1 MSNNVYNCLAS
12 FLAYDLNNFSKIM
25 KFIALFLLGMIVIS
39 CETTSPIT
47 TQEIIPEPEQKII
60 YEPKEEV
67 KVIEEKEDRKIKN
80 FNNIKSYEGKKI
92 STLLDKYGDFNFSKL
107 EQTFEFHRY
116 NADGCRIF
124 IQNYTSNKLII
135 HVTIYDL
142 KTNSVY
148 EKYEKDKCS

>member
-1 MSNNVYNCLAS
+1 MRL
-12 FLAYDLNNFSKIM
+12 IT
-25 KFIALFLLGMIVIS
+25 LFLLGMLVIG

-47 TQEIIPEPEQKII
+47 SPEIIPEPEQKII

-67 KVIEEKEDRKIKN
+67 QVIEEKEERKIKD
-80 FNNIKSYEGKKI
+80 FANIKSFEGKKI
-92 STLLDKYGDFNFSKL
+92 ASLQEQFGDFAFSKL

-116 NADGCRIF
+116 NAGGCRVF

-148 EKYEKDKCS
+148 EKYKKDKCS